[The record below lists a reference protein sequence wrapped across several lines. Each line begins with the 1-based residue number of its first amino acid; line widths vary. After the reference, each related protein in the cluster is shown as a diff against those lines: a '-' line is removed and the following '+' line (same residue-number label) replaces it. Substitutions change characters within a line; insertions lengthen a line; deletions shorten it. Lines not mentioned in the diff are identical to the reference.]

1 MSKPS
6 GDNDMDVASV
16 CLDVD
21 KWAKKINELF
31 EDKGRLTKTESL
43 GIDAEIGEHFPLAT
57 TAYCMSLSKR
67 QMIDDELNKMLD
79 NDII

>member
-16 CLDVD
+16 RLDVD
-21 KWAKKINELF
+21 KWAKKLNELF
-31 EDKGRLTKTESL
+31 EDKGRLTKTESM
-43 GIDAEIGEHFPLAT
+43 GIDVEIGEHFPLAT
-57 TAYCMSLSKR
+57 TAYCMPLRKR